1 MFVNMSIND
10 INIDLEELE
19 AVVGGYER
27 VTGNFVSLRP
37 YLNTGLA
44 KVTIICPNCHNVL
57 KVDKKSDSGQIASGH
72 TKTFTCKNC
81 GHQYAW
87 LNDTGNNVWCI

>member
-1 MFVNMSIND
+1 MSVNMSVND
-10 INIDLEELE
+10 INLDLEELE

-27 VTGNFVSLRP
+27 VTDSFVSLRP

-44 KVTIICPNCHNVL
+44 KVTIICPNCRDVL
-57 KVDKKSDSGQIASGH
+57 KENNTSHGGMIESGH

-87 LNDTGNNVWCI
+87 LNDTGNDVCI